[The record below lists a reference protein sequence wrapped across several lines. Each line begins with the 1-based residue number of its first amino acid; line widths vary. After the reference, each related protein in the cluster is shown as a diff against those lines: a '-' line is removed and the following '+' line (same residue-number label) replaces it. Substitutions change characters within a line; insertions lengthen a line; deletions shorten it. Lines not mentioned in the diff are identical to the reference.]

1 MQKRL
6 MNEELKKYPVYGI
19 IKESGM
25 LYKLENIK
33 STSDYNHS
41 THHIH
46 HYIKDYERNKK
57 WYDER
62 GIKQKLFLI
71 PITLH
76 EQIHQTAIYSLPDVE
91 FKEKYKI
98 SRWDL
103 VFNRRHSEY

>member
-1 MQKRL
+1 MT
-6 MNEELKKYPVYGI
+6 MNEDLKQYPVYGLMTN
-19 IKESGM
+19 GL
-25 LYKLENIK
+25 LYKLDNVK

-46 HYIKDYERNKK
+46 HFIKDYERNKQ

-71 PITLH
+71 PIYLH
-76 EQIHQTAIYSLPDVE
+76 EQIHNTAIKNLTDEE
-91 FKEKYKI
+91 FQEKFKI

-103 VFNRRHSEY
+103 VFNRRYSKY